1 MNLQIEILLLYELF
15 TLIHSFLC
23 ISPVDSEFFLL
34 IIVKIPIH
42 TIFLHSL
49 WITVNNS
56 VNIVNN
62 LMFGSISCDV
72 VYA

>member
-23 ISPVDSEFFLL
+23 ISPVDSEFF
-34 IIVKIPIH
+34 PAYYRENTNSH
-42 TIFLHSL
+42 NFFTQP
-49 WITVNNS
+49 VNNS

>member
-23 ISPVDSEFFLL
+23 ISTVDSEFF
-34 IIVKIPIH
+34 PAYYRENTNSH
-42 TIFLHSL
+42 NFLHSL

>member
-1 MNLQIEILLLYELF
+1 MNSQF
-15 TLIHSFLC
+15 T
-23 ISPVDSEFFLL
+23 PVE
-34 IIVKIPIH
+34 
-42 TIFLHSL
+42 
-49 WITVNNS
+49 TVNNS